1 MQISHE
7 RRPFGAKQTSTR
19 GRASRALVVLTVLAA
34 FVAVMP
40 IVAAIVRPGGG
51 PAVAPTAFASAPA
64 GEYVV
69 VATSGQDSDTIF
81 VAPATSP
88 DAAIKIATVPHLR
101 GYFARG
107 AVSPEGR
114 RLALVVA
121 DGGTAANPVAAL
133 YILNL
138 ETAALTGLAANVDY
152 LQTPVWAP
160 DGQSV
165 VFTRAATSG
174 TPLAQAAIFRAGAT
188 GSGENEALRFDAA
201 LGVYPVAFDPAGRL
215 VSVVIDGRGSTAYRD
230 GAEAARLSAHI
241 TRDWALSPD
250 GASLAF
256 IEANASAGLRY
267 QAKVISLEGA
277 AGGDA
282 VAQSAGASGQQL
294 GASWK
299 PGAGA
304 PTFGAEPLPESSG
317 GAALA
322 QAASPGFD
330 VPLAYSAAGDYLA
343 VQRWTGSGFASPGHV
358 TIEVV
363 SEDGRRTPLGA
374 FTRFY
379 GWAAR

>member
-7 RRPFGAKQTSTR
+7 RRPFGAKQTSAR

-51 PAVAPTAFASAPA
+51 PAVARTAFASAPA

-69 VATSGQDSDTIF
+69 AANSGEGADVIF
-81 VAPATSP
+81 VAPATNP
-88 DAAIKIATVPHLR
+88 DAAIEIATIPHLR

-121 DGGTAANPVAAL
+121 DGGTPANPVAAL
-133 YILNL
+133 YVLNL
-138 ETAALTGLAANVDY
+138 ETAALTRLAATVDY

-165 VFTRAATSG
+165 YFTRTATSG
-174 TPLAQAAIFRAGAT
+174 SPLAQVPVFRAGVD
-188 GSGENEALRFDAA
+188 GRVENEVLRFDAA

-230 GAEAARLSAHI
+230 GVEAARLSAQI

-250 GASLAF
+250 GALLAF
-256 IEANASAGLRY
+256 IEADASAGLRY

-277 AGGDA
+277 AGGDVA
-282 VAQSAGASGQQL
+282 AQSASAQGQQL

-299 PGAGA
+299 PGAAA
-304 PTFGAEPLPESSG
+304 PTFGAEPLSAASD

-322 QAASPGFD
+322 QAASSGFD

-363 SEDGRRTPLGA
+363 SEDGGRTPLGA
-374 FTRFY
+374 FTRFF